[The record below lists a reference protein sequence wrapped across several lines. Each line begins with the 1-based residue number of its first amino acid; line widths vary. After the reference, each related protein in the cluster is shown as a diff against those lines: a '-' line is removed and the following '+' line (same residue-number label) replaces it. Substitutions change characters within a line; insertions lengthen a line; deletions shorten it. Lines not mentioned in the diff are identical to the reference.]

1 MNGWDGVLVPYRSAD
16 SFRFFY
22 GICSSDKETRAQA
35 LNSVSRILDCWLD
48 GYGSPP
54 GGSGADASCE
64 SGSVCSANPQSLV
77 KEQLPDLLR
86 LSTDCPFA
94 DVRERCCEI
103 LADLQVCK

>member
-1 MNGWDGVLVPYRSAD
+1 MNGWEDVVVPYRSAD

-35 LNSVSRILDCWLD
+35 LSSVSRILDRWLD

-64 SGSVCSANPQSLV
+64 SGSVCSANPQILV

-86 LSTDCPFA
+86 FSTDCPFA

-103 LADLQVCK
+103 LADLQVRN